1 MTRPASAARIA
12 AARTPA
18 SPQLAAPKL
27 ADRRMTWA
35 ADLRR
40 SGLSPLGRNFPGG
53 AVVTYDHDLRFV
65 IVGGGG
71 LTEVGLSKEMLENR
85 TPAEA
90 FGSALA
96 DQVEAAYRLALT
108 GTDAE
113 TEMRFNGRILS
124 QRLTAVRD
132 EDGAV
137 LGGMGFV
144 QDVTQSRTNYLE
156 LLESEERFR
165 LAFDNAPIGKAV
177 VELDGI
183 FRQVNPALCRLFG
196 YPANELLALRFQD
209 ITHPDDLD
217 ADLELLAEVISG
229 ERSTYQLEKR
239 YLRPGGEYVWT
250 LLSVGLVRSP
260 DGAPLH
266 FISQIQDMSDRKRH
280 ETELLSAHAFQQAV
294 LAASPDFIHVLDVRQ
309 RVALW
314 TSRSLQGSLGYRPN
328 EVGLLGEGFAGN
340 LIPAEDVERFQS
352 ALASTLQAADGEV
365 VELRHLIK
373 RADGERRWVSN
384 RLTPF
389 QRDDSGAVAKIL
401 GVSRDVTDI
410 VAFEERLEH
419 AALHDELTGL
429 PNRRLINR
437 RLGEA
442 LDRVGSTLT
451 GPVADQP
458 DTGKHVIQ
466 NIVVLFCDLDGFKRV
481 NDAHGH
487 QIGDALLR
495 ESSTRLVGAT
505 RVGDT
510 VGRMGGDEFVVLLP
524 VAQDEDPAAIG
535 AEVADRIIRAV
546 GQPVI
551 LGATEHTITASIGIC
566 VAQPGTSPEDLL
578 RDADT
583 AMYRAKLNGKDGH
596 ALFEPTLRENA
607 RTRDSLVRLIR
618 QSLADNTLDVHYQ
631 PIVDPA
637 SGRVAE
643 VEALLRIPG
652 ADGRFLD
659 TAAVIS
665 VAEQTGLMGALGERI
680 LRRACEQTA
689 TWRRTPD
696 GKDLRV
702 AVNLSATEI
711 ARPGLYGRVTEIVR
725 GTGMELRALTLEV
738 TETVL
743 LDAAT
748 STLDDLRRLHAD
760 GVGIA
765 IDDFGTG
772 YAGLRYLATLPV
784 TVIKV
789 DRSFTAG
796 LPHDAIS
803 STIVRATIGLA
814 TELRLGCV
822 VEGVETRAQ
831 LDALPRADGLLVQG
845 YYFARPAPASV
856 QFPWVIEPA

>member
-1 MTRPASAARIA
+1 MPERR
-12 AARTPA
+12 
-18 SPQLAAPKL
+18 LA
-27 ADRRMTWA
+27 WA
-35 ADLRR
+35 TDLRR
-40 SGLSPLGRNFPGG
+40 QGLSPLGRNFPGG
-53 AVVTYDHDLRFV
+53 AIVTYDHELRFV
-65 IVGGGG
+65 VVGGGG
-71 LTEVGLSKEMLENR
+71 LDEVGLSTSLLEGK
-85 TPAEA
+85 TLAEA
-90 FGSALA
+90 FGPSLA
-96 DQVEAAYRLALT
+96 EHVEPSYRLALT
-108 GTDAE
+108 GADAV

-132 EDGAV
+132 QDGAL

-144 QDVTQSRTNYLE
+144 QDVTRSRANYLE

-177 VELDGI
+177 VELDGS

-196 YPANELLALRFQD
+196 YPADQLLSLRFQD

-217 ADLELLAEVISG
+217 ADLELLAEVLSG

-239 YLRPGGEYVWT
+239 YRRPSGEYVWT

-260 DGAPLH
+260 DGTALH

-280 ETELLSAHAFQQAV
+280 EIELLGAHSFQQAV
-294 LAASPDFIHVLDVRQ
+294 LAASPDFIHVMDVRQ

-314 TSRSLQGSLGYRPN
+314 TSRSLQDSLGYRPDQA
-328 EVGLLGEGFAGN
+328 ELFGDGFADN
-340 LIPAEDVERFQS
+340 LIPKEDVVRFQS
-352 ALASTLQAADGEV
+352 AFASTLLAADGEV
-365 VELRHLIK
+365 VELRHRIK
-373 RADGERRWVSN
+373 RGDAERRWVST

-389 QRDDSGAVAKIL
+389 QRDDEGAVAKVL
-401 GVSRDVTDI
+401 GVSRDVTEI

-419 AALHDELTGL
+419 AAMHDELTGL

-442 LDRVGSTLT
+442 LERVGSTMT
-451 GPVADQP
+451 GAADAH
-458 DTGKHVIQ
+458 GAHSVID

-510 VGRMGGDEFVVLLP
+510 VGRMGGDEFVVVLP
-524 VAQDEDPAAIG
+524 IAKDEDPAAVG

-546 GQPVI
+546 GQPVV

-596 ALFEPTLRENA
+596 ALFEPTLREDA

-631 PIVDPA
+631 PIVDPT

-652 ADGRFLD
+652 ADGHFLD

-689 TWRRTPD
+689 LWRRTPE
-696 GKDLRV
+696 GKELRV

-725 GTGMELRALTLEV
+725 GTGMEPGALTLEV

-796 LPHDAIS
+796 LPHDQIS

-822 VEGVETRAQ
+822 VEGVETRVQ
-831 LDALPRADGLLVQG
+831 LEALPKAEGLLVQG
-845 YYFARPAPASV
+845 YFFARPAPASV
-856 QFPWVIEPA
+856 QFPWVIEPD